1 MKLMKIRVLSIQKKI
16 VIEPSKNY
24 DTNLLVIQRFF
35 FSIHNSHIKRLI
47 IFFTISFFKIS
58 NKPELDSTR

>member
-1 MKLMKIRVLSIQKKI
+1 MKIRVLSIQKKI

-35 FSIHNSHIKRLI
+35 FQ
-47 IFFTISFFKIS
+47 FTIVT
-58 NKPELDSTR
+58 LRD